1 MSCFGAGP
9 LSDWSLD
16 MASNLPAENRPASS
30 ETPLQAGGHDV
41 ETFLA
46 IPRTAID
53 QRAPTEAPASP
64 ASSDRRQPQG
74 TRSTHRQLVS
84 RGFTPG
90 EAANLTAYLNRLPIG
105 DQPWTLTQVNTVLF
119 LRGLRVSGRFGPT
132 DGHSLD

>member
-1 MSCFGAGP
+1 
-9 LSDWSLD
+9 